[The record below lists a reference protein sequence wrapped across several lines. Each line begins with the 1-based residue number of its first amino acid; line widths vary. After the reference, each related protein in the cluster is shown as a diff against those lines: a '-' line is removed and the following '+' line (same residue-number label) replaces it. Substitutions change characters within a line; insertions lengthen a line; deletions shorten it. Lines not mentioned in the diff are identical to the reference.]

1 MQAGL
6 VRFLLRKGWV
16 ATAKAATNFW
26 GKEKSSFFPPLIF
39 ITLLNE
45 MRVFGCLSSL
55 FLSLSWVILGP
66 VPPTIPT

>member
-1 MQAGL
+1 
-6 VRFLLRKGWV
+6 
-16 ATAKAATNFW
+16 
-26 GKEKSSFFPPLIF
+26 
-39 ITLLNE
+39 